1 VSKSPF
7 ELDRSE
13 PGTRGVRRIAQQR
26 ISKALA
32 SLQTRRPSDKV
43 VHSARKE
50 LKKSRATLRL
60 LRDSMSDAAYQKE
73 NSVLRD
79 AARPLSAIRDG
90 KALLDT
96 LDDLVERYGTVADG
110 LPAEG
115 LKRTLRRDRADAR
128 RDVLKHKAVLKPER
142 SALRK
147 TCSRAAKWPVNQD
160 GWKIIGSG
168 LERTY
173 RKGRKA
179 LAAAQADATVE
190 NLHEWRKQA
199 KYLRHQLQI
208 LRPLWP
214 GLIGELA
221 DQAHKLTEYLGEG
234 HDLAVLRDKAL
245 GSREPV
251 ADDAELSALIALI
264 DRRRAELRDKA
275 FVLGDRIYEEKPK
288 AFAARFG
295 QYWDDWRKQA
305 DGRQLQPR
313 SR

>member
-1 VSKSPF
+1 
-7 ELDRSE
+7 
-13 PGTRGVRRIAQQR
+13 
-26 ISKALA
+26 
-32 SLQTRRPSDKV
+32 
-43 VHSARKE
+43 
-50 LKKSRATLRL
+50 
-60 LRDSMSDAAYQKE
+60 MSDAAYQKE

-110 LPAEG
+110 LPVEG

-128 RDVLKHKAVLKPER
+128 RDVLKHKAVLQPER

-147 TCSRAAKWPVNQD
+147 ACNRAAKWPVNQD

-179 LAAAQADATVE
+179 LAAAQADSTVE
-190 NLHEWRKQA
+190 KLHDWRKQA